1 MPKRGFEPLASPA
14 ANHYTTIDL
23 QQNWKQY
30 ITARLYVF
38 LKSVIRSLLSPGDC
52 LMIFSDWLLHP
63 LLFIKRQLQQ
73 HVYVARRWLVERGP
87 DQ

>member
-30 ITARLYVF
+30 ITARLSVF
-38 LKSVIRSLLSPGDC
+38 LKSVSTLTWR
-52 LMIFSDWLLHP
+52 
-63 LLFIKRQLQQ
+63 LFNDFL
-73 HVYVARRWLVERGP
+73 
-87 DQ
+87 